1 MNYPC
6 GIIEDLLPL
15 YIDDVCNEESKQ
27 AVHNHLTDCEKC
39 RNCYEAMKSTDG
51 VTGKRKSNSEDN
63 IIANSLKNVK
73 KRINRKIRN
82 LVLCA
87 TAAVLIVMYG
97 FSLLFN
103 IPIKNISPADIS
115 VTAHVYP
122 LSEIIDNST
131 NDVTKSDMVT
141 IFSDENDR
149 SEKIKVNIPG
159 IGMVV
164 LTKDTIEKCQA
175 GSSSAGKGNAESIS
189 QLPAF
194 PSIALFAA
202 LTVCASERCIL
213 PSVCFCADGAMKDCF
228 VLAWWFL
235 SCPPRRIIIITHFL
249 GTFFR

>member
-27 AVHNHLTDCEKC
+27 AVHNHLTECEKC

-51 VTGKRKSNSEDN
+51 VTRKRKSNTEDN

-82 LVLCA
+82 VVLCA

-131 NDVTKSDMVT
+131 NDVTNSDMVT

-149 SEKIKVNIPG
+149 SERIKVNIPG

-164 LTKDTIEKCQA
+164 LTKDTIEKCQYA
-175 GSSSAGKGNAESIS
+175 TVISFCSEYFIKAVEIGSGTEDNTMYISAFKTTLLNNKAQDYQQQMHSLDLQEINRIVFVNSDGTE
-189 QLPAF
+189 
-194 PSIALFAA
+194 
-202 LTVCASERCIL
+202 TVLWGR
-213 PSVCFCADGAMKDCF
+213 
-228 VLAWWFL
+228 
-235 SCPPRRIIIITHFL
+235 
-249 GTFFR
+249 